1 MKINKNKTQSRFN
14 NQFKTIQNN
23 KIYKA
28 NKLKL

>member
-1 MKINKNKTQSRFN
+1 MEINKNKSLSKFN
-14 NQFKTIQNN
+14 NQFKKIQNN